1 MLEFSKVHSNGKVQK
16 TDFSTGMEKYKKRSY
31 KKFISLNNLRLL
43 ASNKRSFK
51 KQPSKKRILKKNFVP
66 NIKMENLTLDEL
78 KIIVGMEDIRG
89 NKSMSKE
96 RLIMN
101 QSL

>member
-1 MLEFSKVHSNGKVQK
+1 
-16 TDFSTGMEKYKKRSY
+16 
-31 KKFISLNNLRLL
+31 
-43 ASNKRSFK
+43 
-51 KQPSKKRILKKNFVP
+51 
-66 NIKMENLTLDEL
+66 MENLTLDEL